1 MNITLGHTPDADD
14 AFMFYAIAC
23 GKVKSNFSIKHV
35 VEDIETL
42 NKRAL
47 AHELDIT
54 AVSAHAYAYLR
65 DYVILRSGGSFGLNY
80 GPIVITRS
88 EKRLSEDQLRDA
100 AVAIPGKFTSAALL
114 LKLAIGKFKEIEMP
128 FGAIPDAVAE
138 GKVEAGLIIHEA
150 QIAYDKSKFACV
162 LDLGNWWSSN
172 SGDLPVPLGINV
184 ASTRT
189 MSIDQIRQFTELFTT
204 SIRYGLDNIDAAL
217 DYAMQYSRGQT
228 RETIK
233 EFVQMYVNKLTLD
246 MGRQGRRAIE
256 KIFEMARERKIIG
269 YDMQQIYVI

>member
-189 MSIDQIRQFTELFTT
+189 MSVDQIRQFTELFTT

>member
-204 SIRYGLDNIDAAL
+204 SIKYGLENIDAAL

-256 KIFEMARERKIIG
+256 KVFEMARERKIIG
-269 YDMQQIYVI
+269 YDMQQIDVI

>member
-189 MSIDQIRQFTELFTT
+189 MSVDQIRQFTELFTT

-269 YDMQQIYVI
+269 YDMQQIDVI